1 MHAGGVSIAVV
12 EHHLVSWAADLDQDS
27 QVILTSDLCTQLQR
41 IVICSH
47 RHYRGHIAGIRPP
60 SEAGGGGPLRQALP
74 DGRCQTST
82 HYYTEWIA
90 LTKGID
96 C

>member
-1 MHAGGVSIAVV
+1 MHACGVSIAVA
-12 EHHLVSWAADLDQDS
+12 EHHPVSWAADLDRDS

-41 IVICSH
+41 IAICSH
-47 RHYRGHIAGIRPP
+47 RHYRGHLAGIQPP
-60 SEAGGGGPLRQALP
+60 SEAGGRRQRTAEAGTAGRALP
-74 DGRCQTST
+74 DE
-82 HYYTEWIA
+82 HTEWIA